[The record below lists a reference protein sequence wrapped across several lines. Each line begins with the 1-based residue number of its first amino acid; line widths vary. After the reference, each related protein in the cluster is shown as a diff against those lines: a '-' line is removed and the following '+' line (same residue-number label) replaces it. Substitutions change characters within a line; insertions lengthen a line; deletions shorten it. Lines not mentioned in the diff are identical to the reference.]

1 MFKLQPPLV
10 RANLQEKPKETRD
23 ELDKRMLNRV
33 IHLSSYAQTDSDN
46 YRPFG
51 AAVVRN
57 SDRKILAECLS
68 DTGKSHDPTA
78 HGEVL
83 AIREACK
90 VLGKCQFL
98 CLLKGS

>member
-1 MFKLQPPLV
+1 MRNMFKLQRPLA
-10 RANLQEKPKETRD
+10 REDPSKDKPKESGED
-23 ELDKRMLNRV
+23 FDKRIINRV
-33 IHLSSYAQTDSDN
+33 IHLSGYALTEHDN

-51 AAVVRN
+51 AIVVRN

-90 VLGKCQFL
+90 ILGK
-98 CLLKGS
+98 